1 VTRGAWAAALAAV
14 LLFVVAIGVV
24 VVVTSGDDHKSA
36 RATPTGPVADALD
49 DAKPADEPF
58 ADWTVTEVGVGG
70 ERLDVVV
77 ADEGD
82 ERFQGLRR
90 RQDIGPYDGMLFVF
104 DRPTSSSFTMSTV
117 PVPLDIGFYDER
129 GRLVDRLRM
138 EPCPHEQSR
147 CPLYSASGPF
157 TYALETLASDLP
169 RGDLTA

>member
-1 VTRGAWAAALAAV
+1 MTRGAWAAALAAV

-24 VVVTSGDDHKSA
+24 VVVTSGDDEESA
-36 RATPTGPVADALD
+36 RATPAGPVGEALAE
-49 DAKPADEPF
+49 AKPAEEPF
-58 ADWTVTEVGVGG
+58 SAWTVTEIGVGG
-70 ERLDVVV
+70 ERLEVVI

-82 ERFQGLRR
+82 ERYQGLRR
-90 RQDIGPYDGMLFVF
+90 RDDIGPYDGMLFVF

-138 EPCPHEQSR
+138 EPCPDEQSR

-157 TYALETLASDLP
+157 TYALETHAGDLP